1 MNRRDLS
8 TNSRAM
14 VVLLGLGVV
23 VASMAGCCTTP
34 AKHTEVPPPM
44 GMLSGCYIDVYDN
57 YDHSGK
63 VERFWGPAIYANL
76 KQGKHDW
83 AGRISSVTVGPGA
96 HVKLAAKG
104 SLEGQAI
111 WLGPG
116 KSVADLRTLNFDEK
130 AQSIEIV
137 PLDKARLG
145 SQE

>member
-8 TNSRAM
+8 TNRRAM

-23 VASMAGCCTTP
+23 VASMAGCSNSRPLP
-34 AKHTEVPPPM
+34 ADAPPPL

-57 YDHSGK
+57 YDHTGK

-96 HVKLAAKG
+96 HVKLAAKS

-130 AQSIEIV
+130 AQSIELV
-137 PLDKARLG
+137 PVDKARMG
-145 SQE
+145 TQE

>member
-8 TNSRAM
+8 THSRAM

-23 VASMAGCCTTP
+23 VASMAGCSNSRPLP
-34 AKHTEVPPPM
+34 ADAPPPL

-57 YDHSGK
+57 YDHTGK
-63 VERFWGPAIYANL
+63 VERFWGPAIYTTL
-76 KQGKHDW
+76 KQDKRDW
-83 AGRISSVTVGPGA
+83 NNRISSVTVGPGA

-137 PLDKARLG
+137 PVDKARMG
-145 SQE
+145 SAE